1 MMRDFSLDIDALRSF
16 LHLLSVTVWVG
27 GQIVVA
33 GLVPLLR
40 TLDRSAGPVPEGE
53 KSITQQAAHRFGRIS
68 WPFFA
73 LAIITGLWSLGE
85 IAANDEWATSEF
97 LWKTMFLVKLA
108 LVAASGVGAWLHTRA
123 TRAPER
129 ALFASVA
136 SLSALAALLIA
147 ASFQSVPA

>member
-1 MMRDFSLDIDALRSF
+1 MIRDFSLDIDALRSF

-40 TLDRSAGPVPEGE
+40 KLDRSAGPVPDGE
-53 KSITQQAAHRFGRIS
+53 QSITQKAAHRFGRIS

-85 IAANDEWATSEF
+85 IGANDEWATSEF
-97 LWKTMFLVKLA
+97 IWKTMFLVKLA

-123 TRAPER
+123 QRAPER
-129 ALFASVA
+129 ALFAGVA

>member
-1 MMRDFSLDIDALRSF
+1 MIRDFSLDVDALRSF

-40 TLDRSAGPVPEGE
+40 KLDRSAGPVPEGE
-53 KSITQQAAHRFGRIS
+53 KSITQKAAHRFGRIS

-123 TRAPER
+123 QRAPER

>member
-1 MMRDFSLDIDALRSF
+1 MIRDFSLDIDALRSF

-40 TLDRSAGPVPEGE
+40 KLDRSAGPVPEGE

-97 LWKTMFLVKLA
+97 IWKTMFLVKLA

-123 TRAPER
+123 QRAPER

-147 ASFQSVPA
+147 ASFQSIPA

>member
-1 MMRDFSLDIDALRSF
+1 MIRDFSLDLDALRRF
-16 LHLLSVTVWVG
+16 LHILSVTVWVG

-40 TLDRSAGPVPEGE
+40 KVDRSAAPVADGE
-53 KSITQQAAHRFGRIS
+53 MTVTQQAARRFGRIS

-73 LAIITGLWSLGE
+73 LAIITGLWSIGE
-85 IAANDEWATSEF
+85 IEWSASTGTWQTLF
-97 LWKTMFLVKLA
+97 FVKMA

-123 TRAPER
+123 QRAPER

-136 SLSALAALLIA
+136 SLTALAALLIA
-147 ASFQSVPA
+147 ASFQSMPA

>member
-1 MMRDFSLDIDALRSF
+1 MIRDFSLDIDALRSF

-40 TLDRSAGPVPEGE
+40 KLDRSAGPVPDGE
-53 KSITQQAAHRFGRIS
+53 KSITQTAAHRFGRIS

-97 LWKTMFLVKLA
+97 IWKTMFLVKLA

-123 TRAPER
+123 QRAPER

>member
-1 MMRDFSLDIDALRSF
+1 MIRDFSLDLDALRRF
-16 LHLLSVTVWVG
+16 LHILSVTVWVG

-40 TLDRSAGPVPEGE
+40 RVDRSAAPVADGE
-53 KSITQQAAHRFGRIS
+53 MTVTQQAARRFGRIS

-73 LAIITGLWSLGE
+73 LAIITGLWSIGE
-85 IAANDEWATSEF
+85 IEWSAGTG
-97 LWKTMFLVKLA
+97 LWQTLFFVKMA

-123 TRAPER
+123 QRAPER
-129 ALFASVA
+129 ALFAGVA

-147 ASFQSVPA
+147 ASFNAVPG

>member
-1 MMRDFSLDIDALRSF
+1 MIRDFALDLDALRGF
-16 LHLLSVTVWVG
+16 LHILSVTVWVG

-40 TLDRSAGPVPEGE
+40 KVDRTNPAAEGE
-53 KSITQQAAHRFGRIS
+53 MTVTQQTARRFGRIA

-73 LAIITGLWSLGE
+73 LAIITGLWSIGE
-85 IAANDEWATSEF
+85 IEWSASTGTWQALF
-97 LWKTMFLVKLA
+97 FVKMA

-123 TRAPER
+123 QRAPER
-129 ALFASVA
+129 AIFASLA

-147 ASFQSVPA
+147 AGFNSIAG

>member
-1 MMRDFSLDIDALRSF
+1 MIRDFALDLDALRSF
-16 LHLLSVTVWVG
+16 LHILSVTVWVG

-40 TLDRSAGPVPEGE
+40 KVDRSAGPVPDGE
-53 KSITQQAAHRFGRIS
+53 MTVTQQAAHRFGRIS

-73 LAIITGLWSLGE
+73 LAIITGLWSIGE
-85 IAANDEWATSEF
+85 IAANDEWSASTG
-97 LWKTMFLVKLA
+97 LWKTLFFVKMA

-123 TRAPER
+123 QRAPER

-147 ASFQSVPA
+147 ASFSSVAG

>member
-1 MMRDFSLDIDALRSF
+1 MRDFSLNLDALRSF
-16 LHLLSVTVWVG
+16 LHILSVSVWVG

-40 TLDRSAGPVPEGE
+40 KADRRSDSDAKGHATV
-53 KSITQQAAHRFGRIS
+53 TAQAARRFSRIA

-73 LAIITGLWSLGE
+73 LAIITGLWSIGE
-85 IAANDEWATSEF
+85 LEWSESTGA
-97 LWKTMFLVKLA
+97 WKTLFFVKMA

-123 TRAPER
+123 QRAPER

-147 ASFQSVPA
+147 AGFTSVAG

>member
-1 MMRDFSLDIDALRSF
+1 MIRDFALDLDALRGF
-16 LHLLSVTVWVG
+16 LHILSVTVWVG

-40 TLDRSAGPVPEGE
+40 KVDRSAGPVPDGE
-53 KSITQQAAHRFGRIS
+53 MSVTQQAAHRFGRIS

-73 LAIITGLWSLGE
+73 LAIITGLWSIGE
-85 IAANDEWATSEF
+85 IEWSASTG
-97 LWKTMFLVKLA
+97 LWKTLFFVKLA

-123 TRAPER
+123 QRAPER
-129 ALFASVA
+129 ALFASLA

-147 ASFQSVPA
+147 AGFNSIAG

>member
-1 MMRDFSLDIDALRSF
+1 MIRDFALDLDALRSF
-16 LHLLSVTVWVG
+16 LHIVSVTVWVG

-40 TLDRSAGPVPEGE
+40 KVDKSAGPVPDGE
-53 KSITQQAAHRFGRIS
+53 MTVTQQTARRFGRIS

-73 LAIITGLWSLGE
+73 LAIITGLWSIGE
-85 IAANDEWATSEF
+85 IAANDEWSASTGTWQTLF
-97 LWKTMFLVKLA
+97 FVKMA

-123 TRAPER
+123 QRAPER
-129 ALFASVA
+129 ALFASLA

-147 ASFQSVPA
+147 AGFSSVAG

>member
-1 MMRDFSLDIDALRSF
+1 MIRDFSLDLDALRRF
-16 LHLLSVTVWVG
+16 LHILSVTVWVG

-40 TLDRSAGPVPEGE
+40 KADRSATPVADGE
-53 KSITQQAAHRFGRIS
+53 MTVTQQAARRFGRIS

-73 LAIITGLWSLGE
+73 LAIITGLWSIGE
-85 IAANDEWATSEF
+85 IEWSASTGTWQTLF
-97 LWKTMFLVKLA
+97 FVKMA

-123 TRAPER
+123 QRAPER

-136 SLSALAALLIA
+136 SLTALAALLIA
-147 ASFQSVPA
+147 ASFQSIPS

>member
-1 MMRDFSLDIDALRSF
+1 MIRDFSLDIDALRSF

-40 TLDRSAGPVPEGE
+40 KLDRSAGPVVEGE
-53 KSITQQAAHRFGRIS
+53 KSITQKAAHRFGRIS

-85 IAANDEWATSEF
+85 VVANDEWATSTG
-97 LWKTMFLVKLA
+97 LWKTLFFVKIA

-123 TRAPER
+123 QRAPER

>member
-1 MMRDFSLDIDALRSF
+1 MIRHFALDLDALRGF
-16 LHLLSVTVWVG
+16 LHILSVSVWVG

-40 TLDRSAGPVPEGE
+40 KVDRTNPAAEGE
-53 KSITQQAAHRFGRIS
+53 KTVTQQVAHRFNRVA

-73 LAIITGLWSLGE
+73 LAIITGLWSIGE
-85 IAANDEWATSEF
+85 IEWSASTGTWQTLF
-97 LWKTMFLVKLA
+97 FVKMA

-123 TRAPER
+123 QRAPER
-129 ALFASVA
+129 AIFASVA

-147 ASFQSVPA
+147 AGFNSVAG

>member
-1 MMRDFSLDIDALRSF
+1 MIRDFSLDIDALRSF

-40 TLDRSAGPVPEGE
+40 KLDRSAGPVPEGSE
-53 KSITQQAAHRFGRIS
+53 SITQKAAHRFGRIS

-85 IAANDEWATSEF
+85 VVADDEWATSTG
-97 LWKTMFLVKLA
+97 LWKTLFFVKIA
-108 LVAASGVGAWLHTRA
+108 LVAASGVGAWLHGRA
-123 TRAPER
+123 QRAPER

-147 ASFQSVPA
+147 ASFNSVPA

>member
-1 MMRDFSLDIDALRSF
+1 MIRDFSLDIDALRSF

-40 TLDRSAGPVPEGE
+40 KLDRSTSPVPEGE
-53 KSITQQAAHRFGRIS
+53 KSITQMAAHRFGRIS

-85 IAANDEWATSEF
+85 IAANDEWASSEF

-123 TRAPER
+123 QRAPER

-147 ASFQSVPA
+147 ASFSSVPA

>member
-1 MMRDFSLDIDALRSF
+1 MIRDFSLDIDALRSF

-40 TLDRSAGPVPEGE
+40 KLDRSAGPVPDGE
-53 KSITQQAAHRFGRIS
+53 KSITQKAAHRFGRIS

-97 LWKTMFLVKLA
+97 IWKTMFLVKLA

-123 TRAPER
+123 QRAPER
-129 ALFASVA
+129 ALFAGVA

>member
-1 MMRDFSLDIDALRSF
+1 MIRDFSLDIDALRSF

-40 TLDRSAGPVPEGE
+40 RLDRSAGPVPDGE
-53 KSITQQAAHRFGRIS
+53 KSITQTAAHRFGRIS

-97 LWKTMFLVKLA
+97 IWKTMFLVKLA

-123 TRAPER
+123 QRAPER

>member
-1 MMRDFSLDIDALRSF
+1 MIRDFSLDIDALRSF

-40 TLDRSAGPVPEGE
+40 KLDRSAGPVPDGE
-53 KSITQQAAHRFGRIS
+53 KSITQNAAHRFGRIS

-97 LWKTMFLVKLA
+97 IWKTMFLVKLA

-123 TRAPER
+123 QRAPER
-129 ALFASVA
+129 ALFAGVA

>member
-1 MMRDFSLDIDALRSF
+1 MIRDFSLDLDALRSF
-16 LHLLSVTVWVG
+16 LHILSVSVWVG

-40 TLDRSAGPVPEGE
+40 KVDRSAGPVAEGE
-53 KSITQQAAHRFGRIS
+53 MSATQQAAHRFGRIA

-73 LAIITGLWSLGE
+73 LAIITGLWSIGE
-85 IAANDEWATSEF
+85 VAANDEWATSTG
-97 LWKTMFLVKLA
+97 LWKTLFFVKMA
-108 LVAASGVGAWLHTRA
+108 LVAASGVGAWLHGRA
-123 TRAPER
+123 QRAPER

-147 ASFQSVPA
+147 ASFQSIPA